1 VLLLFYRYAEPA
13 SAAVDNSSGGGAPN
27 GQSALPQKVPGTTYK
42 THLHALWRLLSDA
55 EPELLAN
62 GGGIKGGGGEK
73 GGARGH
79 LTGAA
84 STSSG
89 GGAAEAE
96 GHGGEGADKLSEASR
111 RALLGGVFTAQQ
123 FLDSAFSS

>member
-62 GGGIKGGGGEK
+62 GGGINMM
-73 GGARGH
+73 RFF
-79 LTGAA
+79 
-84 STSSG
+84 TSVQNVRQII
-89 GGAAEAE
+89 
-96 GHGGEGADKLSEASR
+96 ADFP
-111 RALLGGVFTAQQ
+111 FTYN
-123 FLDSAFSS
+123 